1 MSRAALFVLLSGLLL
16 SSGCPKEGETTTSGS
31 AATTTAAGTG
41 TTTSSSGEEIP
52 APLVSEDGRMQQV
65 DASGYP
71 MWNPDGTPIWE
82 PTPEE
87 KANQLFE
94 EAVMLSRGFAGA
106 PPNLVGAMARLK
118 DALSFK
124 EDFPEAHYNLG
135 LVLLEMGALADAR
148 ASFQKAVNYKPD
160 MRDALLA
167 LAIAAE
173 REDALGVAERT
184 YLKGQSIAG
193 DEDVDFKN
201 GLARVMRKRGNAEAA
216 RDMAREILEV
226 NANSVDAYNTL
237 GLAYM
242 DLDEIELARFVFIKA
257 EASVPGGAENASI
270 QANLG
275 LVFFKKGDEFEA
287 EARFVRAIALDPDHV
302 GASVNLAYLKLQNL
316 DFEGARDLLEKAAKR
331 LPNSVPIK
339 LDLAV
344 AYSGMG
350 EFKKAESLYEEVAS
364 RSGKHQAAAVYN
376 LGILY
381 ADKIKDLDA
390 ALAQY
395 NKYISLEESQG
406 RIVGDEDPV
415 RTYIAEVEKTKT
427 REERR
432 RKREERKRAKEEAKR
447 RKAAEEAAAS
457 PAQPANSG
465 EPAGGSGGQE
475 GTEGG
480 GQ

>member
-16 SSGCPKEGETTTSGS
+16 SSGCPKEGATTTSGD
-31 AATTTAAGTG
+31 AGTTTAASTG
-41 TTTSSSGEEIP
+41 SNTSTASTSSDEIP

-65 DASGYP
+65 DAAGYP
-71 MWNPDGTPIWE
+71 LWNPDGTPIWE

-106 PPNLVGAMARLK
+106 PPNLVGAMGRLK

-124 EDFPEAHYNLG
+124 DDFPEAHYNLG
-135 LVLLEMGALADAR
+135 LVQLEMGYLRDAR
-148 ASFQKAVNYKPD
+148 ASFQKAINYKPD

-173 REDALGVAERT
+173 RAGDLGVAERM
-184 YLKGQSIAG
+184 YLKGDSIA
-193 DEDVDFKN
+193 DDLDVDFDN
-201 GLARVMRKRGNAEAA
+201 GIARVLRKRGNAEAA
-216 RDMAREILEV
+216 RDRARKILEV

-242 DLDEIELARFVFIKA
+242 DLGEIELARFVFMKA
-257 EASVPGGAENASI
+257 EASVPGGADNPSI

-287 EARFVRAIALDPDHV
+287 EARFTRAIALDPDHV
-302 GASVNLAYLKLQNL
+302 GASVNLGYLKLQNL
-316 DFEGARDLLEKAAKR
+316 DFEGARDLLEKAHKR
-331 LPNSVPIK
+331 RPKDVPIA

-344 AYSGMG
+344 AYSGTG
-350 EFKKAESLYEEVAS
+350 EFKKAEALLEDIAS
-364 RSGKHQAAAVYN
+364 GPGRYQADAVYN

-381 ADKIKDLDA
+381 ADKLKDLDE
-390 ALAQY
+390 ALIQY
-395 NKYISLEESQG
+395 NKYISLEEAAG
-406 RIVGDEDPV
+406 RIVGEEAPV
-415 RTYIAEVEKTKT
+415 RSYIAEVEKTKK

-432 RKREERKRAKEEAKR
+432 RKREERKRAKEAEKA
-447 RKAAEEAAAS
+447 RKAAAEAATT
-457 PAQPANSG
+457 PNSG
-465 EPAGGSGGQE
+465 EPAGGSGGPD
-475 GTEGG
+475 GTQGG